1 MSFADF
7 KTLMEDVAIL
17 PFLQH
22 LFIVVQDKSS
32 FEYSANFLL
41 ICVIFIYLLKNCR
54 KGSDL
59 IRIRQY
65 GNSKDSNLSGR
76 ISQRHQ

>member
-22 LFIVVQDKSS
+22 LFIDVRQVKFGVFGKFLTHIALYLSIFSKIAAKVV
-32 FEYSANFLL
+32 
-41 ICVIFIYLLKNCR
+41 I
-54 KGSDL
+54 
-59 IRIRQY
+59 
-65 GNSKDSNLSGR
+65 
-76 ISQRHQ
+76 